1 MKSIVFFIK
10 LAHSVMLCINH
21 DVSHLRVIGKMEP
34 IWSLGLMSGTSLD
47 GVDAAW
53 LLTDG
58 QKIMEV
64 GGGITVPYPNL
75 LREKVRAILGQK
87 ELTEEI
93 QSVERELTI
102 FHGEVV
108 NQAQR
113 VQKFDLI
120 GFHGQTLFHAPPQTW
135 QMGDGE
141 LLAQHVGV
149 DVIYDFRSQ
158 DVAKGGQGAPLV
170 PIFHQ
175 AMVRE
180 DYPVVVANI
189 GGVANITWIQKG
201 QPLIACDTGPGG
213 ALLDDWILQKTG
225 KLYDL
230 NGQLAAQG
238 KVNEEI
244 VQRWLSHPYFSKP
257 APKSLDR
264 NDFVTYSKYIESLSL
279 EDGAATL
286 VELTVRAL
294 IDTVGQMPAKPH
306 KIYVAGGGRHNQ
318 HLMDCL
324 AQLAPCSVELVE
336 TLNWNGD
343 FLEAYAFAYLAA
355 RVKVGLPTSFPTT
368 TGVAHPVCGGR
379 LYSK

>member
-1 MKSIVFFIK
+1 
-10 LAHSVMLCINH
+10 
-21 DVSHLRVIGKMEP
+21 MEP
-34 IWSLGLMSGTSLD
+34 LWALGLMSGTSLD

-58 QKIMEV
+58 QEIMEV
-64 GGGITVPYPNL
+64 GGGMTVPYPNI
-75 LREKVRAILGQK
+75 LRKTIRAILGQK
-87 ELTEEI
+87 KLTEEI
-93 QSVERELTI
+93 QAVEQELTL

-108 NQAQR
+108 RQAQR

-120 GFHGQTLFHAPPQTW
+120 GFHGQTIFHAPPQTW
-135 QMGDGE
+135 QIGNGE
-141 LLAQHVGV
+141 LLAEDVGV
-149 DVIYDFRSQ
+149 EVVCDFRSE

-175 AMVRE
+175 AMVE
-180 DYPVVVANI
+180 EEYPVVVANI

-230 NGQLAAQG
+230 NGQLAAKG
-238 KVNEEI
+238 KINEEI
-244 VQRWLSHPYFSKP
+244 VQRWLAHPYFAKP

-264 NDFVTYSKYIESLSL
+264 NDFIKYLKDIEGLSL

-294 IDTVGQMPAKPH
+294 VDTLAQIPDKPH
-306 KIYVAGGGRHNQ
+306 KIYVAGGGRRNQ
-318 HLMDCL
+318 YFMNRL
-324 AQLAPCSVELVE
+324 AQLAPCSIDPVES
-336 TLNWNGD
+336 LNWNGD

-355 RVKVGLPTSFPTT
+355 RVKAGLPTSFPTT
-368 TGVAHPVCGGR
+368 TGVKYPVYGGR
-379 LYSK
+379 LYLK

>member
-1 MKSIVFFIK
+1 
-10 LAHSVMLCINH
+10 
-21 DVSHLRVIGKMEP
+21 MEP
-34 IWSLGLMSGTSLD
+34 IWALGLMSGTSLD

-58 QKIMEV
+58 QEIMEV
-64 GGGITVPYPNL
+64 GGGITVPYPNI

-108 NQAQR
+108 KQAQR
-113 VQKFDLI
+113 SQAFDLI

-135 QMGDGE
+135 QIGDGQ
-141 LLAQHVGV
+141 LLAEYVGV
-149 DVIYDFRSQ
+149 DIIYDFRSQ

-189 GGVANITWIQKG
+189 GGVANITWMQKG

-225 KLYDL
+225 QLYDIDGRL
-230 NGQLAAQG
+230 GSKG
-238 KVNEEI
+238 KVDMEVIEG
-244 VQRWLSHPYFSKP
+244 WLTHPYFSKP

-264 NDFVTYSKYIESLSL
+264 NDFVAYLKYMEDLSL

-294 IDTVGQMPAKPH
+294 IDTVSQMPAKPH

-318 HLMDCL
+318 HLMNRL
-324 AQLAPCSVELVE
+324 AQLAGCPVNPVEI
-336 TLNWNGD
+336 LNWNGD

-355 RVKVGLPTSFPTT
+355 RVKAGLPTSFPTT
-368 TGVAHPVCGGR
+368 TGVSHPISGGKR
-379 LYSK
+379 VSGF

>member
-1 MKSIVFFIK
+1 
-10 LAHSVMLCINH
+10 
-21 DVSHLRVIGKMEP
+21 MEP
-34 IWSLGLMSGTSLD
+34 LWALGLMSGTSLD

-58 QKIMEV
+58 QEIMEV
-64 GGGITVPYPNL
+64 GGGMTVPYPNI
-75 LREKVRAILGQK
+75 LRKTIRAILGQK
-87 ELTEEI
+87 KLTEEI
-93 QSVERELTI
+93 QAIEQELTL

-108 NQAQR
+108 RQAQR

-120 GFHGQTLFHAPPQTW
+120 GFHGQTIFHAPPQTW
-135 QMGDGE
+135 QIGNGE
-141 LLAQHVGV
+141 LLAEDVGV
-149 DVIYDFRSQ
+149 EVVCDFRSE

-175 AMVRE
+175 AMVE
-180 DYPVVVANI
+180 EEYPVVVANI

-230 NGQLAAQG
+230 NGQLAAKG
-238 KVNEEI
+238 KINEEI
-244 VQRWLSHPYFSKP
+244 VQRWLTHPYFAKP

-264 NDFVTYSKYIESLSL
+264 NDFIKYLKDIEGLSL

-286 VELTVRAL
+286 IELTVRAL
-294 IDTVGQMPAKPH
+294 VDTLAQIPDKPH
-306 KIYVAGGGRHNQ
+306 KIYVAGGGRRNQ
-318 HLMDCL
+318 YFMNRL
-324 AQLAPCSVELVE
+324 AQLAPCSIDLVE
-336 TLNWNGD
+336 SLNWNGD

-355 RVKVGLPTSFPTT
+355 RVKAGLPTSFPTT
-368 TGVAHPVCGGR
+368 TGVKYPVCGGR
-379 LYSK
+379 LYLK